1 VAVILGIGN
10 DYARGKHFSHTR
22 IIIVAFSCEE
32 ETGIFD
38 ANINKYRDVSKCGS
52 TWTEI
57 FLAHLDLNVI
67 FYQNMPNLHNLYKS
81 AERKKLILTY
91 TKAAMDN

>member
-38 ANINKYRDVSKCGS
+38 ANLSEVINKYRDVSKCG
-52 TWTEI
+52 
-57 FLAHLDLNVI
+57 
-67 FYQNMPNLHNLYKS
+67 
-81 AERKKLILTY
+81 
-91 TKAAMDN
+91 